1 MYGYYELT
9 ATIQLIKHHQIIN
22 GTFIV

>member
-1 MYGYYELT
+1 MHSYYELT
-9 ATIQLIKHHQIIN
+9 ATIQFIKHHQIIN

>member
-9 ATIQLIKHHQIIN
+9 ATIQFIKHHQIIN